1 MDVISV
7 GIIGVVVLI
16 ALLMVGVYVAVALG
30 VVGFIGTAYFLGFS
44 PATSLLASTT
54 FHYGTEYTF
63 IVIPLF
69 VAMGLFAA
77 EEGISKDAYDALA
90 KWIGNVRG
98 GLGIATIGACT
109 IFGTLTGSSVVTS
122 VVFAKVSVPEMR
134 RHGYDA
140 SISYGLVCTAGA
152 IGMLIPP
159 SLLAV
164 VYSLITGESLGQ
176 LLLAGIGPG
185 LLLTAGLIVAFVA
198 LLTFR
203 PSLGPTRAIEGVT
216 WRERLIAL
224 PKLWPAFVVAII
236 MIGGVYFG
244 LFTVVEAAGIG
255 TAVLLLLYF
264 AIKGVSKQ
272 SLQTVT
278 ASLREAVAL
287 TSMILLILITA
298 QIFARFLVLTELGT
312 ALADFVVGAKLS
324 SLQFL
329 LAAVVLT
336 ILLGMLI
343 DSVSILAIIVPV
355 LYPIAQA
362 MSIDPLW
369 FAMVIV
375 FATQVGLIT
384 PPFALSVFA
393 VKAVAEPGITLEDI
407 FRGTMFFWLVMVII
421 LAILILIPDI
431 TTWIP
436 HNMWQ
441 S

>member
-1 MDVISV
+1 MMDTITV

-16 ALLMVGVYVAVALG
+16 ALLMMGVYVAVALG
-30 VVGFIGTAYFLGFS
+30 VVGFVGTAYFLGFN

-77 EEGISKDAYDALA
+77 EEGISKDAYDALT

-98 GLGIATIGACT
+98 GLGVATIGACA

-164 VYSLITGESLGQ
+164 VYSLLTGESMGQ
-176 LLLAGIGPG
+176 VLLAGIGPG
-185 LLLTAGLIVAFVA
+185 LLLAAGLILAFVA

-203 PSLGPTRAIEGVT
+203 PLLGPTRAIENVT

-236 MIGGVYFG
+236 MMGGVYFG
-244 LFTVVEAAGIG
+244 VFTVVESAGIG

-264 AIKGVSKQ
+264 ATKGVSKR
-272 SLQTVT
+272 SLQVVT

-312 ALADFVVGAKLS
+312 ALADFVAAAKLS
-324 SLQFL
+324 SLEFL
-329 LAAVVLT
+329 LAAIVLT
-336 ILLGMLI
+336 IFLGMLI

-355 LYPIAQA
+355 LYPIAQV

-369 FAMVIV
+369 FAMVII
-375 FATQVGLIT
+375 FATQIGLIT

-393 VKAVAEPGITLEDI
+393 VKAVAEPDVTLEDI
-407 FRGTMFFWLVMVII
+407 FRGTMFFWIAMGAI
-421 LAILILIPDI
+421 LAVLVLIPDI

-436 HNMWQ
+436 YNMWQ
-441 S
+441 